1 MKKVLLS
8 IITLLLA
15 LPGFAARDFDQDFEN
30 ATLRLDYVFCG
41 DNAHQAIYFQQAL
54 KTSVWAGRRH
64 NLSAPLLEGNG
75 QIRVLD
81 PETGE
86 CLYANSF
93 STLFQEWQVEEEAT
107 RVQRAFENCF
117 QVPFPKRPVDIEV
130 FLTDTH
136 RNRSSCLKHRIDPG
150 DILIRKVTDNGY
162 SSTVVWQGGPVEET
176 IDIVVVSEGYD
187 ASQKAKF
194 YGDAERVAQALFHH
208 EPFASRKNK
217 FAVRA
222 VFVPSQDAGVSV
234 PRRGQ
239 WLRTPLDSHFDTFY
253 SDRYLTTSAQ
263 QKVYDAIGTVPFE
276 HVVVLVNTAIY
287 GGGGIYNSLTIM
299 NSDHPTFAPV
309 MVHEFGH
316 AFGGLADEY
325 AYGEQVETPYPADTE
340 PWEPNIT
347 TLHDFGA
354 KWQDMLPAGTAI
366 PTPLDD
372 LDKQDVRRIWA
383 EESAEPEA
391 RRLRGRRL
399 SDEGRLS
406 PGPGM
411 PDAHQ
416 RVRGILP
423 RVRPRHRPDD
433 RVLHS
438 VEMACHKKPPR
449 QRGGFL
455 FVIPRRAET
464 DEGISTAPKGSP
476 APARACP
483 W

>member
-1 MKKVLLS
+1 MKQALL
-8 IITLLLA
+8 TLFSLFLA
-15 LPGFAARDFDQDFEN
+15 VIPGASSVILSAANESRDFDLDFED

-54 KTSVWAGRRH
+54 KTSEWAGRRH

-107 RVQRAFENCF
+107 RVQRAFENCY

-130 FLTDTH
+130 FLMDTH
-136 RNRSSCLKHRIDPG
+136 RNRSSYLKHRIDPA
-150 DILIRKVTDNGY
+150 DILIRKVADNEY
-162 SSTVVWQGGPVEET
+162 SSAVIWQGGPLDET

-187 ASQKAKF
+187 ASEKAKF
-194 YGDAERVAQALFHH
+194 YRDAERVAQA
-208 EPFASRKNK
+208 
-217 FAVRA
+217 RA
-222 VFVPSQDAGVSV
+222 VFAPSQDSGVSV
-234 PRRGQ
+234 PRNGS
-239 WLRTPLDSHFDTFY
+239 WKRTVADSHFDTFY
-253 SDRYLTTSAQ
+253 TDRYLTSSAQ
-263 QKVYDAIGTVPFE
+263 QKIFDLIGTVPFE
-276 HVVVLVNTAIY
+276 HIVVLVNTAIY

-299 NSDHPTFAPV
+299 NSDHPTFNAV

-372 LDKQDVRRIWA
+372 LDKQDVRRIWRTFTQEQKDLLNLKLGVYEGA
-383 EESAEPEA
+383 GYQLHGVYRPVQECRMRINECEEFCP
-391 RRLRGRRL
+391 
-399 SDEGRLS
+399 
-406 PGPGM
+406 
-411 PDAHQ
+411 
-416 RVRGILP
+416 V
-423 RVRPRHRPDD
+423 
-433 RVLHS
+433 
-438 VEMACHKKPPR
+438 C
-449 QRGGFL
+449 
-455 FVIPRRAET
+455 
-464 DEGISTAPKGSP
+464 
-476 APARACP
+476 ARAIVQMIDYYTR
-483 W
+483 

>member
-1 MKKVLLS
+1 MKQALL
-8 IITLLLA
+8 TLFSLFLA
-15 LPGFAARDFDQDFEN
+15 VIPGASSVILSAANESRDFDLDFED

-54 KTSVWAGRRH
+54 RTSAWAGRRH

-93 STLFQEWQVEEEAT
+93 STLFQEWQVEEEA
-107 RVQRAFENCF
+107 
-117 QVPFPKRPVDIEV
+117 
-130 FLTDTH
+130 
-136 RNRSSCLKHRIDPG
+136 DPA
-150 DILIRKVTDNGY
+150 DILIRTVTDNDY
-162 SSTVVWQGGPVEET
+162 SSTVIWQGGPVEET

-208 EPFASRKNK
+208 EPFASRRNR

-222 VFVPSQDAGVSV
+222 VFVPSPDSGVSV

-276 HVVVLVNTAIY
+276 HIVVLVNTAIY

-299 NSDHPTFAPV
+299 NSDHPTFNAV

-347 TLHDFGA
+347 TLHDFA
-354 KWQDMLPAGTAI
+354 SKWQDLLPQGVPV

-372 LDKQDVRRIWA
+372 LDKQDVRRIWNTFTQEQKDLLNLKVGVYEGA
-383 EESAEPEA
+383 GYQTKGVFRPVQECRMRINECEEFCP
-391 RRLRGRRL
+391 
-399 SDEGRLS
+399 
-406 PGPGM
+406 
-411 PDAHQ
+411 
-416 RVRGILP
+416 V
-423 RVRPRHRPDD
+423 
-433 RVLHS
+433 
-438 VEMACHKKPPR
+438 C
-449 QRGGFL
+449 
-455 FVIPRRAET
+455 
-464 DEGISTAPKGSP
+464 
-476 APARACP
+476 ARAIVRMIDYYTK
-483 W
+483 